1 MAYRR
6 LYVVIN
12 SIVTA
17 TPFVVALDLDLGP
30 LWPRNGSGGTMGRGS
45 NSTYSFSVLERG
57 KTELYYFHLF
67 FCRTWNS
74 IGGGNANDLVF
85 FFLLLPILGP
95 ASLIAFSPL
104 LSSPPP
110 PLLLPPIR
118 IFSIVEAA
126 TTNPFPYSRYLWL
139 GRRESPV

>member
-6 LYVVIN
+6 LYFVIN

-17 TPFVVALDLDLGP
+17 TPFVMALDLDLALCGP
-30 LWPRNGSGGTMGRGS
+30 EMEQWGEEATALIH
-45 NSTYSFSVLERG
+45 FLFLERN
-57 KTELYYFHLF
+57 KTEIYYFYPFSLF
-67 FCRTWNS
+67 LWSWNS
-74 IGGGNANDLVF
+74 IVVGGNANDLVF

-104 LSSPPP
+104 LFSPPP

-118 IFSIVEAA
+118 IFSIVEAT